1 MTILWLGD
9 KDCHEV
15 QRVGGKAA
23 NLSRLASG
31 YRVPAGFCITP
42 DLYHQW
48 LECPKQEMEL
58 PQDLHGIISREYQ
71 EMTARCGVVDPA
83 VAVRS
88 SALDEDGQG
97 TSFAG
102 QYDTFLNTQGPD
114 AISDAIVK
122 CWDSVGGERMEA
134 YRKEHNLPA
143 ESLGVAVLVQQMV
156 AAEVSGVVFSA
167 NPISGNRDEVM
178 INATW
183 GLGESLVSGKVTPDT
198 LVVQKSDFKIKD
210 SQIGEKGLMTVLTEG
225 GTEEVRV
232 PRAQRQAPTL
242 DDEKTGEI
250 TKLAID
256 LEREMGW
263 PVDLEFAYYAND
275 LYLLQCRPI
284 TTLSHQGLRQQTITL

>member
-9 KDCHEV
+9 EDCHDV

-23 NLSRLASG
+23 NLSRLAAG
-31 YRVPAGFCITP
+31 YRVPAGFCLTP
-42 DLYHQW
+42 DLYREW
-48 LECPKQEMEL
+48 LDGPKQEMTL
-58 PQDLHGIISREYQ
+58 PQELRDIVSREYQ
-71 EMTARCGVVDPA
+71 EMTAWCGIVDPA

-97 TSFAG
+97 VSFAG
-102 QYDTFLNTQGPD
+102 QYDTYLNIQGPG

-122 CWDSVGGERMEA
+122 CWDSVGGERMAA

-143 ESLGVAVLVQQMV
+143 ESLGVAVLVQQLIP
-156 AAEVSGVVFSA
+156 AEVSGVVFSA

-198 LVVQKSDFKIKD
+198 LLAQKSDLKIKD

-232 PRAQRQAPTL
+232 PRAQRQAPSL

-250 TKLAID
+250 AKLAID
-256 LEREMGW
+256 LEQEMGW

-284 TTLSHQGLRQQTITL
+284 TTL

>member
-9 KDCHEV
+9 EDCHDV

-23 NLSRLASG
+23 NLSRLAAG
-31 YRVPAGFCITP
+31 YRVPAGFCLTP
-42 DLYHQW
+42 DLYREW
-48 LECPKQEMEL
+48 LDGPKQDMTL
-58 PQDLHGIISREYQ
+58 PQELRDIVSREYQ
-71 EMTARCGVVDPA
+71 EMTARCGIVDPA

-97 TSFAG
+97 VSFAG
-102 QYDTFLNTQGPD
+102 QYDTYLNIQGPG

-122 CWDSVGGERMEA
+122 CWDSVGGGRMAA

-143 ESLGVAVLVQQMV
+143 ESLGVAVLVQQLIP
-156 AAEVSGVVFSA
+156 AEVSGVVFSA

-198 LVVQKSDFKIKD
+198 LLVQKSDLKIKD

-232 PRAQRQAPTL
+232 PRAQRQAPAL

-250 TKLAID
+250 AKLAIG
-256 LEREMGW
+256 LEEEMGW

-284 TTLSHQGLRQQTITL
+284 TTL

>member
-9 KDCHEV
+9 EDCHDV

-23 NLSRLASG
+23 NLSRLAAR

-42 DLYHQW
+42 DLYRQW
-48 LECPKQEMEL
+48 LDGTKQDIAL
-58 PQDLHGIISREYQ
+58 TQDLRDIVSHEYQ
-71 EMTARCGVVDPA
+71 ELSARCGIGEPA

-88 SALDEDGQG
+88 SAVDEDGQG
-97 TSFAG
+97 ISFAG
-102 QYDTFLNTQGPD
+102 QYDTYLNIQGPD

-122 CWDSVGGERMEA
+122 CWDSVGGERMAA

-143 ESLGVAVLVQQMV
+143 ESLGVAVLVQQLIS
-156 AAEVSGVVFSA
+156 AEVSGVVFSA

-198 LVVQKSDFKIKD
+198 LLVQKSDLKIKD

-232 PRAQRQAPTL
+232 PRSQRQAPAL
-242 DDEKTGEI
+242 DEEKTGEI
-250 TKLAID
+250 AKLAID
-256 LEREMGW
+256 LEQEMGW

-284 TTLSHQGLRQQTITL
+284 TTL

>member
-9 KDCHEV
+9 EDCHDV

-23 NLSRLASG
+23 NLSRLAAR

-42 DLYHQW
+42 DLYRQW
-48 LECPKQEMEL
+48 LDGTKQDIAL
-58 PQDLHGIISREYQ
+58 TQDLRDIVSHEYQ
-71 EMTARCGVVDPA
+71 ELSARCGIGEPA

-88 SALDEDGQG
+88 SAVDEDGQG
-97 TSFAG
+97 ISFAG
-102 QYDTFLNTQGPD
+102 QYDTYLNIQGPD

-122 CWDSVGGERMEA
+122 CWDSVGGERMAA

-143 ESLGVAVLVQQMV
+143 ESLGVAVLVQQLIS
-156 AAEVSGVVFSA
+156 AEVSGVVFSA

-198 LVVQKSDFKIKD
+198 LLVQKSDLKIKD

-232 PRAQRQAPTL
+232 PRSQRQAPAL
-242 DDEKTGEI
+242 DEEKTGEI
-250 TKLAID
+250 AKLAID
-256 LEREMGW
+256 LEQEMGW

-275 LYLLQCRPI
+275 LYLLQCRLI
-284 TTLSHQGLRQQTITL
+284 TTL

>member
-9 KDCHEV
+9 EDCHDV

-23 NLSRLASG
+23 NLSRLAAG
-31 YRVPAGFCITP
+31 YRVPAGFCLTP
-42 DLYHQW
+42 DLYREW
-48 LECPKQEMEL
+48 LDGPKQDITL
-58 PQDLHGIISREYQ
+58 PQELRDIVSREYQ
-71 EMTARCGVVDPA
+71 EMTARCGIVDPA

-97 TSFAG
+97 VSFAG
-102 QYDTFLNTQGPD
+102 QYDTYLNIQGPE

-122 CWDSVGGERMEA
+122 CWDSVGGERMAA

-143 ESLGVAVLVQQMV
+143 ESLGVAVLVQQLIP
-156 AAEVSGVVFSA
+156 AEVSGVVFSA

-198 LVVQKSDFKIKD
+198 LWVQKSDLKVKN

-232 PRAQRQAPTL
+232 PRAQRQAPSL

-250 TKLAID
+250 AKLAID
-256 LEREMGW
+256 LEQEMGW

-284 TTLSHQGLRQQTITL
+284 TTL